1 MMRFSR
7 LPCLALLAAIALGCQ
22 QEELPPATPPAVQP
36 VEQAKEE
43 PVAAVSN
50 EQSNRDRVLQA
61 MQQYVAPFP
70 SRTNLFVPPKQGPI
84 TRSSRVTEGAVQL
97 RGVVDVGEPR
107 AILDIEGAIALV
119 PVGREEY
126 GVKVVSIEN
135 KTVTLQRGGNKWT
148 ASLD

>member
-1 MMRFSR
+1 MRAFR
-7 LPCLALLAAIALGCQ
+7 LPMLAVLATMTIGCQ
-22 QEELPPATPPAVQP
+22 QEELPVATTPAVQP
-36 VEQAKEE
+36 TVVTEPQ
-43 PVAAVSN
+43 PVAEVANV
-50 EQSNRDRVLQA
+50 QTGRDRVLEA

-70 SRTNLFVPPKQGPI
+70 SRANLFVPPKQGPI
-84 TRSSRVTEGAVQL
+84 TSTSRVTEGAVQL

-135 KTVTLQRGGNKWT
+135 KTVTLQRGSNKWT